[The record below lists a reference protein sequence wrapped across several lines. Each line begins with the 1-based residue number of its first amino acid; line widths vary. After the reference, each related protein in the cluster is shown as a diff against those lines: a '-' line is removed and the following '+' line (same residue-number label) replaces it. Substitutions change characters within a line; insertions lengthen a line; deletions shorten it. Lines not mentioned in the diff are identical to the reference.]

1 MSRPIVDI
9 VGHFGTEFSYATV
22 ASNVARALDER
33 GLLGIVSNLDPKW
46 HPSHRRIADRTMRGH
61 GTHVLL
67 FTPPHHYLDAYA
79 KTYGRDRSAIFMSP
93 NTDTLAD
100 EHAMTCASFSL
111 ALCPSSWCRMVV
123 ERSVPEI
130 ETEVVPLG
138 VDRQLWSEADMIARI
153 ERLQTQM
160 PPTVLHL
167 SSDQFWP
174 GRKGTEELLQAW
186 AMGGLGHFARL
197 VVHVPPALSVRAT
210 YLIRQL
216 DIDTSVQLVVG
227 GTHGGADALRQ
238 AIAEADL
245 LVAPS
250 RCEGFG
256 IMLLSALYAGLPLL
270 STYNTGHADFLR
282 GLHGGWLGVP
292 TRETAA
298 LPGEAGMAPVVE
310 PESLAAA
317 LNVAVTPYA
326 LLRVLS
332 TNKLRGSEELT
343 WETRALEWAD
353 VIETW
358 AKG

>member
-1 MSRPIVDI
+1 VSTPIVDI

-22 ASNVARALDER
+22 ASNVARALDDR

-67 FTPPHHYLDAYA
+67 FTPPHHYLDAYV

-100 EHAMTCASFSL
+100 EHAMTCAAFSL

-130 ETEVVPLG
+130 ETEVLPLG
-138 VDRQLWSEADMIARI
+138 VDRHLWSESDFVSRI
-153 ERLQTQM
+153 ERLQTQA
-160 PPTVLHL
+160 PPTILHF

-186 AMGGLGHFARL
+186 AIGGLGQFARL

-227 GTHGGADALRQ
+227 DTHGGAGALRQ
-238 AIAEADL
+238 SIADADL

-292 TRETAA
+292 TREMAG

-326 LLRVLS
+326 LLRVVS

-343 WETRALEWAD
+343 WETRAIEWAD
-353 VIETW
+353 AIEAW